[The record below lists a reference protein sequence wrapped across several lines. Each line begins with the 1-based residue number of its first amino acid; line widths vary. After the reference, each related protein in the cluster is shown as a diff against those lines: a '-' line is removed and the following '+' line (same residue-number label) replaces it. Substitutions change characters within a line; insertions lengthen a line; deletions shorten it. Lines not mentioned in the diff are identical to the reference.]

1 LVGAFIRFYNNRTD
15 QLRTSFSTHITTIFM
30 FSICISLSVPDVDH
44 CRRLNSCLPTAHHTT
59 NYSADYTNCRA
70 HHIYSHLSFLSGPLP
85 QSVRW
90 CCPHTSLTSPSPL
103 LPTTV
108 PITPNLAHIICTATI
123 PSITPDLC
131 QPAGADL
138 SPHLTLQLSVLNPST
153 VCSGQ
158 SGLVSTGRHV
168 DGVVSAVILSLLGC
182 DADRFKGV

>member
-1 LVGAFIRFYNNRTD
+1 MPFAYLLVRKAEQCGTKDSLVSAFVRFYNNRTD

-44 CRRLNSCLPTAHHTT
+44 YRRLNSCLPTAHHTT

-103 LPTTV
+103 LSTTV
-108 PITPNLAHIICTATI
+108 PIT
-123 PSITPDLC
+123 
-131 QPAGADL
+131 
-138 SPHLTLQLSVLNPST
+138 LTVALTSYVQSQLP
-153 VCSGQ
+153 Q
-158 SGLVSTGRHV
+158 
-168 DGVVSAVILSLLGC
+168 
-182 DADRFKGV
+182 